1 MNSKY
6 TILIDMDDTI
16 EDLVPAWVAWLNKKY
31 GLMVDY
37 NSVYDWNMSLTFPQL
52 TKEQIRE
59 PLSLEDFWKTVK
71 PKPDAIKYIQKL
83 LEDGYKI
90 KIVTASYYNTLT
102 YKVEHVLFKYFP
114 FITWED
120 VIVCYDKSIIK
131 GTCLIDDGFH
141 NLIGFSGNRIL
152 FDTSYNK
159 KYDERKF
166 NMIRVFSWE
175 AIYEYITGRYK

>member
-16 EDLVPAWVAWLNKKY
+16 EDLVPAWVTWLNAKY
-31 GLMVDY
+31 NLNVDP
-37 NSVYDWNMSLTFPQL
+37 NRVYEWEMTKVFPEL
-52 TKEQIRE
+52 TKQQIRE

-83 LEDGYKI
+83 IEDGYKI

-114 FITWED
+114 FIMWED
-120 VIVCYDKSIIK
+120 VIVCYDKSMIK
-131 GTCLIDDGFH
+131 GTCLIDDAFH
-141 NLIGFSGNRIL
+141 NLIGFSGARILMDSTHNRI
-152 FDTSYNK
+152 
-159 KYDERKF
+159 YDERKF
-166 NMIRVFSWE
+166 NMLRMFGWEGIYNYIRE
-175 AIYEYITGRYK
+175 MYK